1 MIATAARLGASA
13 KLGERH
19 QFARVG
25 RSGTDFGL
33 YLETCMKEVQQLK
46 VNFFADAKLS
56 GYAINLLSDVASA
69 RDAIAASRQARRQG
83 DAVILNYSPSDL
95 VCDTLFVLQVPATM
109 MKETSLRLQTQTWR

>member
-1 MIATAARLGASA
+1 
-13 KLGERH
+13 
-19 QFARVG
+19 
-25 RSGTDFGL
+25 
-33 YLETCMKEVQQLK
+33 MKEVQQLK

-109 MKETSLRLQTQTWR
+109 MKETTLRLQTQTWSLIGDESCR